1 MRFNEQRTTPALAS
15 RVFPVEINW
24 RQKSDNWALAAP
36 RREERECEVTA
47 STRAEFEIGSNLDGG
62 RSENVRSV
70 SVDEGSGS
78 SWFFPEFEGRSAP
91 RLLHYSELKT
101 MPSEVPPVS
110 EAVPQ
115 SARRLA
121 MQLTL
126 F

>member
-1 MRFNEQRTTPALAS
+1 LRLTDT
-15 RVFPVEINW
+15 
-24 RQKSDNWALAAP
+24 QKRDNWALAAG

-47 STRAEFEIGSNLDGG
+47 STKAEFEMDSSLDGG
-62 RSENVRSV
+62 TSGNVRSV
-70 SVDEGSGS
+70 SVDEGIGL
-78 SWFFPEFEGRSAP
+78 SWVSLEFEGRSDP

-115 SARRLA
+115 SANRLA